1 MLALPEGLENLQK
14 AFGNFLRIENTAGV
28 GGGVVVFSLWCQLP
42 HSKGMKGLRLSFL
55 LSEVRGDGWWK
66 DAEPDRLRSLR
77 DGENHC
83 HVLSR

>member
-55 LSEVRGDGWWK
+55 LVFSLGSVVMVGGRM
-66 DAEPDRLRSLR
+66 RSQT
-77 DGENHC
+77 G
-83 HVLSR
+83 